1 MNTIEHQRPSGR
13 RPEGLCHSISSSV
26 GVRLH
31 AEWQNV
37 GTSVPLLAR
46 DLVLFAS
53 DQDVALALEVSQG
66 YVYHRHVTDG
76 LPSGNRYRTACLRR
90 IVTFSQTGAT

>member
-13 RPEGLCHSISSSV
+13 RPEGLCHSISSSI

-37 GTSVPLLAR
+37 GTCVPLLAR

-53 DQDVALALEVSQG
+53 LLVRALGLDTSEG
-66 YVYHRHVTDG
+66 THYHRHVTDG
-76 LPSGNRYRTACLRR
+76 LLFGNRY
-90 IVTFSQTGAT
+90 